1 MFDIAAFSS
10 NIVKK
15 GVLRNNKYDINFVP
29 PTYLTTNKSQIYTH
43 GIGGAGNSELN
54 RMISLRCENVNL
66 PGVNLAS
73 ADGPPRYGYG
83 PTQKNPYGVMFN
95 EMSITFMID
104 KDGDIHKFFYEWL
117 NTIVNF
123 NGHGGARLRDSIGPV
138 GKMKTY
144 EVGYKDSFST
154 DIKINVYNDD
164 ASTSDLKTLH
174 KVMTV
179 TAYRA
184 FPMSLPTLPVSWND
198 GEVMILTIPFA
209 YTDFAIDYYSTDNYL
224 A

>member
-29 PTYLTTNKSQIYTH
+29 PAYLTTNGKSQTASK
-43 GIGGAGNSELN
+43 GQGGPGNTELN
-54 RMISLRCENVNL
+54 KMISLRCENVNL

-73 ADGPPRYGYG
+73 ADGPPRFGYG

-95 EMSITFMID
+95 EMAVTFMVD
-104 KDGDIHKFFYEWL
+104 KDGDIHKFFYQWL

-123 NGHGGARLRDSIGPV
+123 HGKGGSSLGSSGTIN
-138 GKMKTY
+138 KMKTY
-144 EVGYKDSFST
+144 EVGYRDSFCT
-154 DIKINVYNDD
+154 DMQINVYNDN
-164 ASTSDLKTLH
+164 AKVGNTTTLQ
-174 KVMTV
+174 KVMTI

-198 GEVMILTIPFA
+198 GEVMRLTIPFA
-209 YTDFAIDYYSTDNYL
+209 YTDFEITY
-224 A
+224 